1 MKFKRGAM
9 ELKGVLILGILVIVC
24 VVGFV
29 MYTSH
34 ARNKALAELRAAQI
48 AREERER
55 FEREARER
63 RIREEEEFER
73 KRREAKL
80 AKEKEEEERAAAE
93 QERKRLAAEA
103 EAELQRRQAELRK
116 WKDAYNDGL
125 QSFSK
130 VFVLAR
136 DVPSEEKPRA
146 VETRRSFW
154 CAFASYPEEK
164 RLYKIDAEPGG
175 HMTVIAHTGDSMPEP
190 VDAVQFAAR
199 LKTERSAT
207 VTEQG
212 RLYITGVKPPAES
225 MFSIPEQGCDFR
237 IIEANLKDFYPAF
250 VALDIRAPDLRFK
263 VRLVSGNGKTY
274 ITLGEFGY
282 DEAIPRSVME
292 NAIHDKLGKNALA
305 KVSTKSAVKKPKFKR
320 TAMLY
325 DGEYIKKQIGGP
337 TLVPRNYR
345 YIGTNRYAT
354 DKYGR
359 AASEFHAKW
368 KALHDRAVR
377 EDEREQEIEAE
388 YQAALEKER
397 LENASKLAKAKS
409 SADSEDAI
417 ESALSSCKLSVV
429 LVSSTRGGK
438 R

>member
-9 ELKGVLILGILVIVC
+9 ELKDVLILGILVIVC

-34 ARNKALAELRAAQI
+34 ARDKALAELRATQI

-55 FEREARER
+55 SEREARER

-93 QERKRLAAEA
+93 QERKRLAAVA
-103 EAELQRRQAELRK
+103 EAELQRKQAELRK
-116 WKDAYNDGL
+116 WKDTYNDGL

-146 VETRRSFW
+146 VATRRSFW
-154 CAFASYPEEK
+154 CAFAAYPEEK

-175 HMTVIAHTGDSMPEP
+175 HMTVLAHTGDSMPEP

-212 RLYITGVKPPAES
+212 RLYITGVKPSAES

-263 VRLVSGNGKTY
+263 VRLVSGNGKTN

-282 DEAIPRSVME
+282 DEAIPRRKLE
-292 NAIHDKLGKNALA
+292 EAIRGKLVGASGLNSSA
-305 KVSTKSAVKKPKFKR
+305 KSGVKKPKFKR
-320 TAMLY
+320 TAVLY
-325 DGEYIKKQIGGP
+325 DGKYIKQQLGGP
-337 TLVPRNYR
+337 TLVPRVYE
-345 YIGTNRYAT
+345 YIGTTRYKSDNYRTEA
-354 DKYGR
+354 
-359 AASEFHAKW
+359 EFRRKW
-368 KALHDRAVR
+368 EALHRQAEL
-377 EDEREQEIEAE
+377 EDKREQEIEAE
-388 YQAALEKER
+388 YQAALEREKFENER
-397 LENASKLAKAKS
+397 KIEMAKRAAENS
-409 SADSEDAI
+409 DAI
-417 ESALSSCKLSVV
+417 EAALSSCKLSVIQV
-429 LVSSTRGGK
+429 TR
-438 R
+438 